1 MRNATG
7 RSKWALLPL
16 FLLGLVFN
24 GTLLAAEPGSGGGE
38 YNLFNPTPAKLL
50 RDFNT
55 DRPSITEGPFTVDP
69 GHIQTES
76 DIVNFTQS
84 KPDPDGTVTKTTQ
97 YGATN
102 VRLGVTSD
110 LELNFILQPYTTI
123 RTRMV
128 DPTSKTW
135 MAGIDTFQLRAKY
148 NFYGNDT
155 YKNPGATAFGIIPFV
170 NIPTAHNGISQD
182 HVDGGLIFPF
192 ALKVTDKID
201 LSLMTEFDY
210 VKNEMTSGYHF
221 EYVNTGGVSYQLT
234 EKLGTYVEIAT
245 RFGNESPFGGI
256 VLAGG
261 GFTYKLADNLQ
272 ADIAMN
278 VGLTR
283 ASDRIN
289 VLAGISKRY

>member
-1 MRNATG
+1 MRNAIECLS
-7 RSKWALLPL
+7 RALIAPL
-16 FLLGLVFN
+16 ALGFLLVGPS
-24 GTLLAAEPGSGGGE
+24 AAEPRAGE
-38 YNLFNPTPAKLL
+38 YNLFNPTPAPLM

-55 DRPSITEGPFTVDP
+55 DRPSITEGPFTLDP
-69 GHIQTES
+69 GHVQTES
-76 DIVNFTQS
+76 DFVNFTQS

-97 YGATN
+97 YGGTN
-102 VRLGVTSD
+102 VRLGVTND
-110 LELNFILQPYTTI
+110 LELNFVLQPYTTI

-135 MAGIDTFQLRAKY
+135 MAGIDTAQLRAKY
-148 NFYGNDT
+148 NFFGNDT
-155 YKNPGATAFGIIPFV
+155 YKNPGATAFGVIPFI

-192 ALKVTDKID
+192 ALKITDKID

-210 VKNEMTSGYHF
+210 IKNAMTSGYHV
-221 EYVNTGGVSYQLT
+221 EYVNTGGLSYQLT
-234 EKLGTYVEIAT
+234 DKLGTYIEVAT
-245 RFGNESPFGGI
+245 RFGNESPFGGGI

-272 ADIAMN
+272 VDIAMN

-289 VLAGISKRY
+289 VLSGISRRY

>member
-1 MRNATG
+1 MRNAIG
-7 RSKWALLPL
+7 RSKWAAFPL
-16 FLLGLVFN
+16 FLCGLVFN
-24 GTLLAAEPGSGGGE
+24 GAQLAAEPGSGSGE

-69 GHIQTES
+69 GYIQTES
-76 DIVNFTQS
+76 DFVNFTQS

-97 YGATN
+97 YGGTN

-135 MAGIDTFQLRAKY
+135 MAGIDTAQLRAKY

-170 NIPTAHNGISQD
+170 NIPTAHNVSQD

-192 ALKVTDKID
+192 ALKMTDKID

-210 VKNEMTSGYHF
+210 IKNGMTSGYHF
-221 EYVNTGGVSYQLT
+221 EYVNTGGLSYQLT
-234 EKLGTYVEIAT
+234 DKLGTYIELAT

-289 VLAGISKRY
+289 VLAGISRRY

>member
-1 MRNATG
+1 MRNAIG
-7 RSKWALLPL
+7 CLSRALIPPL
-16 FLLGLVFN
+16 ALGFLFVGPS
-24 GTLLAAEPGSGGGE
+24 AAEPGAGE
-38 YNLFNPTPAKLL
+38 YDLFNPTPAPLM

-69 GHIQTES
+69 GHVQTES
-76 DIVNFTQS
+76 DFVNFTQS
-84 KPDPDGTVTKTTQ
+84 KPDPEGTVTKTTQ
-97 YGATN
+97 YGGTN
-102 VRLGVTSD
+102 VRLGVTGD
-110 LELNFILQPYTTI
+110 LELNFVLQPYTTI

-135 MAGIDTFQLRAKY
+135 MAGIDTAQLRAKY
-148 NFYGNDT
+148 NFFGNDT
-155 YKNPGATAFGIIPFV
+155 YKTPGATAFGVIPFV

-192 ALKVTDKID
+192 ALKITDKID

-210 VKNEMTSGYHF
+210 IKNEMTSGYHV
-221 EYVNTGGVSYQLT
+221 EYVNTGGLSYQLT
-234 EKLGTYVEIAT
+234 DKLGTYIEVAT
-245 RFGNESPFGGI
+245 RFGNESPFGGGI

-272 ADIAMN
+272 VDVAMN

-289 VLAGISKRY
+289 VLSGISRRY

>member
-1 MRNATG
+1 MQNAIT
-7 RSKWALLPL
+7 RSKWALFPL
-16 FLLGLVFN
+16 FLFGLFFN
-24 GTLLAAEPGSGGGE
+24 GAQLTAEPGSGGSA
-38 YNLFNPTPAKLL
+38 YNLFNPTPAGLL

-84 KPDPDGTVTKTTQ
+84 RPDRDGTVTNTTR

-102 VRLGVTSD
+102 VRLGVTGD
-110 LELNFILQPYTTI
+110 LELNFILQPYTTV

-135 MAGIDTFQLRAKY
+135 MAGIDTAQLRAKY
-148 NFYGNDT
+148 NVYGNDT
-155 YKNPGATAFGIIPFV
+155 YKNPGATALGIIPFV

-192 ALKVTDKID
+192 ALKMTDKID

-210 VKNEMTSGYHF
+210 IKNQMTGGYHV
-221 EYVNTGGVSYQLT
+221 EYVNTGSVSYQLT
-234 EKLGTYVEIAT
+234 DKLGTYIELAT
-245 RFGNESPFGGI
+245 RFGNENPFGGI

-278 VGLTR
+278 LGLTR